1 MIEAYLDIETT
12 GLSPEYS
19 RITVIGIH
27 LVEDGT
33 ERFVQLVGDDITAE
47 SLLAALEGV
56 ETIHTYNG
64 SRFDLPFIQM
74 RLGVDLTKDYEHC
87 DLMYDCWQNN
97 LYGGLKRVE
106 QTLGIPRKLT
116 EINGLE
122 AVRLWWRYLN
132 DYDEDALKTLCDYN
146 REDVVNLKA
155 LKEKIGGGRKVNKRT
170 PHLSSEERQ
179 AKINSYGAAYE
190 RVEKTL
196 AALPKKMWC
205 YKPSPSEWSVHEIVI
220 HLADAEANGYVRFRR
235 FIAEPGSKVMAY
247 DQDTWAKKLDY
258 RNQNIDES
266 LQLLKYL
273 RSTTYSILKGLPD
286 EVWTNTVEHSENGV
300 MTLEDWLEIY
310 TNHPAAHIA
319 QMKHNL
325 KLWKKA
331 DKACY
336 QRVKTPGF

>member
-27 LVEDGT
+27 LVENGV

-47 SLLAALEGV
+47 SLLTALEGV

-74 RLGVDLTKDYEHC
+74 RLGVDLTQDYAHC

-116 EINGLE
+116 EINGLD
-122 AVRLWWRYLN
+122 AVRLWWRYVN
-132 DYDEDALKTLCDYN
+132 DYDKDALNTLCEYN

-155 LKEKIGGGRKVNKRT
+155 LKEKVGGGKKVNRRA
-170 PHLSSEERQ
+170 PRLSPEERLER
-179 AKINSYGAAYE
+179 IESFGAAYK
-190 RVEKTL
+190 RMVKTL
-196 AALPKKMWC
+196 GTLPREMWA
-205 YKPSPSEWSVHEIVI
+205 YKPFPSEWSVREIII

-247 DQDTWAKKLDY
+247 DQDIWAKKLNY
-258 RNQNIDES
+258 KNQDVEEP
-266 LQLLKYL
+266 LQLFKYL

-286 EVWTNTVEHSENGV
+286 EVWTNTVEHSENGI

-310 TNHPAAHIA
+310 DNHATAHIA

-331 DKACY
+331 NKD
-336 QRVKTPGF
+336 